1 MADTAVVDSVRRYLR
16 ALAEAGIEAPRGVI
30 FGSQAQGKAD
40 AQSDIDLLVISPRF
54 DGPRKRQDVSTLW
67 RVAARMD
74 SRIEPIPCGERQ
86 FETDDGSTIIEV
98 ARREGRVVER

>member
-1 MADTAVVDSVRRYLR
+1 MADEETVATVRRYLR

-30 FGSQAQGKAD
+30 FGSQAQGRAD
-40 AQSDIDLLVISPRF
+40 SQSDIDLLVISPRF

-67 RVAARMD
+67 RVAAATD
-74 SRIEPIPCGERQ
+74 NRIEPIPCGERQ
-86 FETDDGSTIIEV
+86 YETDDGSTIIEV